1 MKQLYEIM
9 EFAFRKHDGQKDKAG
24 MPYILH
30 IVAVSLGVKDDK
42 EKAVALLHDVLED
55 TDTTPQE
62 LLDFGIDKD
71 VVDAVVLLTKDNHED
86 YSLIKSAYPQNFDK
100 KA

>member
-30 IVAVSLGVKDDK
+30 IVAVSLGVNDDK
-42 EKAVALLHDVLED
+42 EKAVALLHDIL
-55 TDTTPQE
+55 
-62 LLDFGIDKD
+62 
-71 VVDAVVLLTKDNHED
+71 
-86 YSLIKSAYPQNFDK
+86 
-100 KA
+100 